1 MEKNIT
7 IDIHIEEDTSTTS
20 VTTVLN
26 LMGEHFEATGTAR
39 RNPSDALIP
48 VIGEDL
54 ALARA
59 LNKLQMQVMESAQ
72 DKISRFCSDD

>member
-20 VTTVLN
+20 VTTVLD

>member
-7 IDIHIEEDTSTTS
+7 TDIHFEEDTSTTS
-20 VTTVLN
+20 VTTVLD